1 MVWPVPQITDD
12 NGPFWTGG
20 RDGMLLIM
28 RCRDCGYYVHP
39 PSPRCPKCLGDRV
52 DPTAVSG
59 RGTVY
64 TYTINR
70 RQWVPGLE
78 VPFVLAVIALDEQQ
92 DLRLVSNVV
101 GCPADEVV
109 IGMPVEV
116 EFIERGQAFVPVFR
130 KAAA

>member
-101 GCPADEVV
+101 GCPADEVA
-109 IGMPVEV
+109 IGMRVEV

>member
-109 IGMPVEV
+109 IGMRVEV

>member
-78 VPFVLAVIALDEQQ
+78 VPFVLAVIALDEQE

-101 GCPADEVV
+101 GCPADEVA
-109 IGMPVEV
+109 IGMRVEV